1 MGQIRYYRCS
11 FTPLAGYF
19 FGGERN
25 FPFGNQSLN
34 EKKDYYVSSE
44 DFPSQATIWG
54 TIRFMLLEKAGL
66 LNNGVSASDPADPAL
81 LKRQEA
87 LIGCNGFSMSLKDA
101 VNPYGILKNVT
112 PLFIFDKRTGSRLIQ
127 APLNHR
133 VQIGKDAMDRD
144 PDKGTDA
151 DSAAQDNQKEKYTPL
166 KMEYRKGMCTDLGED
181 ALLPEDY
188 TAKSGLTDK
197 FLSLD
202 DNNTL
207 VKRNDVIGVLT
218 QTRIARGLEQ
228 GGLFKME
235 YKYLKGEYAFSV
247 MAEVDIPEDMLS
259 SGEEDQPFC
268 KFGTVFMGMD
278 KSVFCYEVTE
288 IEKRTYEDLENDIKK
303 IRMTDRDDINVFYA
317 ASDCYK
323 KMEQLTPSLFWI
335 LQKKNLRTLEKQ
347 DGKDYHSSM
356 KKSRL
361 YQMIKAGSVF
371 YVKKDKAAEEEF
383 LAQFAYPGLSQIGFN
398 HVLKTG
404 ERV

>member
-11 FTPLAGYF
+11 FTPLGGYF

-25 FPFGNQSLN
+25 FPFGLQSLN

-44 DFPSQATIWG
+44 DFPSQATLWG
-54 TIRFMLLEKAGL
+54 TLRFMLLEKAGL
-66 LNNGVSASDPADPAL
+66 LNNGAFASNPADDAF
-81 LKRQEA
+81 LKRQEV
-87 LIGCNGFSMSLKDA
+87 LIGSNGFSMSFKDTF
-101 VNPYGILKNVT
+101 NPYGILKRAT
-112 PLFIFDKRTGSRLIQ
+112 PLFIYDKRKGSRLIP

-133 VQIGKDAMDRD
+133 VQTGKNIEGGD
-144 PDKGTDA
+144 PDIGTGP
-151 DSAAQDNQKEKYTPL
+151 DSVSHNSSNEKYAPL
-166 KMEYRKGMCTDLGED
+166 KMIYREGMNTDLGDD

-188 TAKSGLTDK
+188 SAKSGLTDM
-197 FLSLD
+197 FLFLD
-202 DNNTL
+202 DNNAL

-218 QTRIARGLEQ
+218 QTRIARELEQ

-235 YKYLKGEYAFSV
+235 YKYLKGGYSFSV
-247 MAEVDIPEDMLS
+247 MIEVDIPEAMLLP
-259 SGEEDQPFC
+259 GREEQPFC
-268 KFGTVFMGMD
+268 NSGTVFMGMD
-278 KSVFCYEVTE
+278 KSAFCYEVTE
-288 IEKRTYEDLENDIKK
+288 IDKKTFEELENDIKK
-303 IRMTDRDDINVFYA
+303 IRMTDRDDFNVYYA

-323 KMEQLTPSLFWI
+323 NTGQITSSLFWI
-335 LQKKNLRTLEKQ
+335 MQKKNLRTLEKQ
-347 DGKDYHSSM
+347 DGRDYYSSM